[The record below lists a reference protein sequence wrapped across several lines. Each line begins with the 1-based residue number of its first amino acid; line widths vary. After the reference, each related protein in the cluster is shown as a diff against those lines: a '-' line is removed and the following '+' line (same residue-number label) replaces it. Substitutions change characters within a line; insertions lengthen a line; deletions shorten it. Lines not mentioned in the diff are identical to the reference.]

1 MSSAPP
7 ITPIDLSV
15 FAEIIDNA
23 RTDNNSGVV
32 ATISRDGPDV
42 GFKGSLFVWDKDHVA
57 WWERTLRETYAA
69 IQNDPR
75 VCVLVRN
82 PTRDRRTIRLYGKAT
97 IVDDAELRERI
108 WDRVVQLE
116 KDTDKEKK
124 GAAVLVRVDR
134 VRAGVDTI
142 QQRV

>member
-1 MSSAPP
+1 VSSAPP

-23 RTDNNSGVV
+23 RADNNSGVV
-32 ATISRDGPDV
+32 ATIGRDGADV
-42 GFKGSLFVWDKDHVA
+42 GFKGSLLVWDKDHVA

-108 WDRVVQLE
+108 WARVVQLE

-134 VRAGVDTI
+134 VRAGLDTV

>member
-1 MSSAPP
+1 VSSAPP

-23 RTDNNSGVV
+23 RADNNSGVV
-32 ATISRDGPDV
+32 ATIGRDGPDV
-42 GFKGSLFVWDKDHVA
+42 GFKGSFLVWDKDHVA

-69 IQNDPR
+69 IQHDPR
-75 VCVLVRN
+75 VCLLVRN
-82 PTRDRRTIRLYGKAT
+82 PVRDRRTIRMYGKAT
-97 IVDDAELRERI
+97 IVDDPELRERI
-108 WDRVVQLE
+108 WERVVQLE

-124 GAAVLVRVDR
+124 GAAVVVRVDR
-134 VRAGVDTI
+134 VRGGLETI

>member
-1 MSSAPP
+1 VGGAPP

-23 RTDNNSGVV
+23 RTDNNTGVV
-32 ATISRDGPDV
+32 ATIGRDGPDV
-42 GFKGSLFVWDKDHVA
+42 ALKGSLLVWDRDHVA

-82 PTRDRRTIRLYGKAT
+82 PARDRRTVRLYGTAT
-97 IVDDAELRERI
+97 IIDDLDLRERI
-108 WDRVVQLE
+108 WERVLQVE
-116 KDTDKEKK
+116 KETDKAKK

-134 VRAGVDTI
+134 VRAGLDTV
-142 QQRV
+142 QQRA